1 MKHHVL
7 TLGVLTCIQTISFV
21 YYIMLHHRNEPNEE
35 DHKNDLDLEELN
47 RDDSDTNKEPKV
59 ENEYDI
65 EQLYLKK
72 AELDKLKNLVEKLEV
87 GLESVRD
94 NLENLNNIEFIRKY

>member
-1 MKHHVL
+1 
-7 TLGVLTCIQTISFV
+7 
-21 YYIMLHHRNEPNEE
+21 MLHHRNEPNEE
-35 DHKNDLDLEELN
+35 DYKNDLDLEELN

-94 NLENLNNIEFIRKY
+94 KLENLNNIEFIRKY